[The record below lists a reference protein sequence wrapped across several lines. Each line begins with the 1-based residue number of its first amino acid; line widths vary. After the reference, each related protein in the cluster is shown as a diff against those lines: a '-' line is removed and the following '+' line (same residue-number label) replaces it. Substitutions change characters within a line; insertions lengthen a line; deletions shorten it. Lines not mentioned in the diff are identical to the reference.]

1 MSPINDSVVIRL
13 RAIWRKPRT
22 LFESIYYDAEEKTS
36 MKQHL
41 EEATSMKIQKTI
53 AGRDQGSAPSRWRSL
68 GRSLSAAFLFAIAL
82 PAALQAQ
89 ITAASISGQVR
100 DPSQSVIT
108 GATVTVKNV
117 DTSATRAEVTSQ
129 DGRYTFSQLIPGSY
143 VVTVSKAGFAS
154 YTQSNITLQASQA
167 LELNPQ
173 LTIGSV
179 SEQVLVTS
187 APSLL
192 DTEDA
197 NHDVTLT
204 SQQVQDLPISSHS
217 SLGSV
222 WATGGVVSVHTGMN
236 PNNPASNDAQEDRF
250 SMDGGR
256 DMASA
261 ILVDG
266 ISLTAG
272 DYGGSIAPPSAE
284 ATAETHA
291 FRNTYDTQYGKTDGG
306 VLSLTTRNGTPTFHG
321 STYFDFQGQ
330 ALNANTWG
338 NDRTGIA
345 KTPYTS
351 VLYGGHVAGPI
362 WRSKHMYFFTNYEGS
377 RNSQP
382 ASSGLQSLPTPAE
395 CNGDFSNVFSKSGTS
410 YVLSTLYDPT
420 TQVANSNGTYTRTSF
435 IAENGGNTTLA
446 AGVSNPANI
455 IPQSKINPQGQLICK
470 LYSQL
475 PAAPASVTAAA
486 NASPQTNVN
495 NYSATASTVNT
506 QERLDF
512 RGDWAPTEKF
522 TAFGTWMRQY
532 SVSGA
537 AAYYGHGLDTGSEGK
552 NPTNRILLSGTY
564 VPSPTLVLNVTGA
577 ASVWHQNN
585 YSLGSLEGANATLF
599 GFSSALASQFA
610 INNPPNLGIGNYQ
623 GLGQGRNYYYTLR
636 NNDFQVNGTKTLNSH
651 SFRFGVQ
658 LTVQQLND
666 FNENSANFGFDRNL
680 TSSTCAETTTSAP
693 CLTSLAST
701 SSTTTG
707 DAVASLLLGT
717 LSSSS
722 AGYAVVPAATQKYLS
737 FYGEDAWKVNSKL
750 TFNYGMR
757 YEIQFGRTDR
767 YNRYNHFDPN
777 IINTT
782 LSQLTGTPVK
792 GGLVFANSENRGLW
806 KTPFNNLAPR
816 LGLSY
821 RVRNNVTARAGYGI
835 FYIQNTS
842 EAPNTNSD
850 GFSANTTGNAT
861 QNLNAGLAPQDGL
874 SNPFPNGLVQPTGS
888 SLGVMQ
894 DVGNSVSSAYYARP
908 TPYSQTYSAGIQY
921 QTPIN
926 GVVEIGYQGSQ
937 GRRLP
942 VGYGQNVNQLPSPY
956 LYSAVTGVCPGS
968 TCTSTLNN
976 KVNNPFAGQGQFS
989 ATNQIAYNQLL
1000 RPYPQFTSVNISQD
1014 QTLASA
1020 SYNALLVSFTQRL
1033 SEGTTVIIN
1042 YQYSKAIDNT
1052 SETGYNNDSG
1062 ARDIYNLSLERSVS
1076 GHDMPQQFT
1085 GTVILK
1091 IPFGRGRRFGS
1102 NMNRIVDAFAGGWQ
1116 LSTVT
1121 IINEGFPIS
1130 ITDSSNPIS
1139 SYGFGESR
1147 PNVTSEAAIRPS
1159 SRTLLNWFNATAF
1172 TTPCWASTSTTTAT
1186 ASCPAGTGPT
1196 FNAIGNIRR
1205 FEAADRQGSYIRPDM
1220 TLQKNFAIT
1229 GERVIAVHIA
1239 AFNLTNTPYYG
1250 APNTSVGSSTF
1261 GQVTGTGTGYKA
1273 RTVELGGRFNF

>member
-1 MSPINDSVVIRL
+1 MLRL
-13 RAIWRKPRT
+13 
-22 LFESIYYDAEEKTS
+22 L
-36 MKQHL
+36 L
-41 EEATSMKIQKTI
+41 GI
-53 AGRDQGSAPSRWRSL
+53 AFILAVLTPV
-68 GRSLSAAFLFAIAL
+68 
-82 PAALQAQ
+82 ALQAQ
-89 ITAASISGQVR
+89 ITAGSINGQVR
-100 DPSQSVIT
+100 DPAQRDVPN
-108 GATVTVKNV
+108 ATVTVTNV
-117 DTSATRAEVTSQ
+117 ATSATRTAQTTQ
-129 DGRYTFSQLIPGSY
+129 DGLYTFSQLIPGDY
-143 VVTVSKAGFAS
+143 VLTVSKTGFS
-154 YTQSNITLQASQA
+154 TYKQSNISLLASQA
-167 LELNPQ
+167 LEVNPQ
-173 LTIGSV
+173 LTVGSISQEV
-179 SEQVLVTS
+179 MVTS

-204 SQQVQDLPISSHS
+204 MQQVQDLPISSHS

-272 DYGGSIAPPSAE
+272 DYGGSIAPPSAD

-306 VLSLTTRNGTPTFHG
+306 VLSLTTRNGTSSFHG

-330 ALNANTWG
+330 ALNANTWT

-377 RNSQP
+377 RSSQP
-382 ASSGLQSLPTPAE
+382 SSSGLQSIPTAAE
-395 CNGDFSNVFSKSGTS
+395 CNGDFSNVFSKSGSS
-410 YVLSTLYDPT
+410 YVLSTLFDPT
-420 TQVANSNGTYTRTSF
+420 TQVANANGTYTRSSF
-435 IAENGGNTTLA
+435 IAENGGDTSLP
-446 AGVSNPANI
+446 AGVANPANF
-455 IPQSKINPQGQLICK
+455 IPQSKINPQGQQICK
-470 LYSQL
+470 LYSL
-475 PAAPASVTAAA
+475 FPAAPASITQAA

-512 RGDWAPTEKF
+512 RGDWSPSEKF

-552 NPTNRILLSGTY
+552 NPTNRILLSATY
-564 VPSPTLVLNVTGA
+564 VPSPTFVLNVTGA

-585 YSLGSLEGANATLF
+585 YSLGALEGADGTIF
-599 GFSSALASQFA
+599 GFSPELVSQFP
-610 INNPPNLGIGNYQ
+610 INNPPNMSFGNYQ

-636 NNDFQVNGTKTLNSH
+636 NNDFAVNATKTLNSH
-651 SFRFGVQ
+651 SIRFGYQ
-658 LTVQQLND
+658 LTVQMLND

-680 TSSTCAETTTSAP
+680 TSSNCVESTTSPA
-693 CLTSLAST
+693 CATGLAST

-707 DAVASLLLGT
+707 DSIASLLLGT

-722 AGYAVVPAATQKYLS
+722 TGYSVVPAATQKYMAL
-737 FYGEDAWKVNSKL
+737 YAEDAWKVNDRL
-750 TFNYGMR
+750 TFNYGLR

-767 YNRYNHFDPN
+767 YNRYNHFDPTVLN
-777 IINTT
+777 PT
-782 LSQLTGTPVK
+782 LSALTGYPVK
-792 GGLVFANSENRGLW
+792 GGLVFATSDNRGLW
-806 KTPFNNLAPR
+806 KTTFNNASPR
-816 LGLSY
+816 IGLSF
-821 RVRNNVTARAGYGI
+821 RVRNNLTARAGYGI

-842 EAPNTNSD
+842 EAPNTDSD
-850 GFSANTTGNAT
+850 GFSSTTTGQAT

-894 DVGNSVSSAYYARP
+894 DVGNSVSSAYYDRP
-908 TPYSQTYSAGIQY
+908 TPYMQTYSAGIQY
-921 QTPIN
+921 QTPNN
-926 GVVEIGYQGSQ
+926 GVIEIGYQGSQ

-942 VGYGQNVNQLPSPY
+942 IGYGQNVNQLPTQY
-956 LYSAVTGVCPGS
+956 LYSAVTGVCPGP

-976 KVNNPFAGQGQFS
+976 KVKNPFAGQGQFS
-989 ATNQIAYNQLL
+989 ATAQIAYNQLL

-1014 QTLASA
+1014 TTQASS
-1020 SYNALLVSFTQRL
+1020 SYNALLVSYNQRMKGGL
-1033 SEGTTVIIN
+1033 STTIN

-1085 GTVILK
+1085 AAVIWKL
-1091 IPFGRGRRFGS
+1091 PFGRGMRFGS

-1116 LSTVT
+1116 ISTVT
-1121 IINEGFPIS
+1121 IINKGFPIS
-1130 ITDSSNPIS
+1130 ITDSSNPIG

-1147 PNVTSEAAIRPS
+1147 PNVTSEAAIRPAH
-1159 SRTLLNWFNATAF
+1159 RTLTNWFNAAAF
-1172 TTPCWASTSTTTAT
+1172 STPCWAANSTTSST
-1186 ASCPAGTGPT
+1186 ASCPTGTGPT
-1196 FNAIGNIRR
+1196 YNAIGNIRR

-1220 TLQKNFAIT
+1220 TLQKNFLISEGKT
-1229 GERVIAVHIA
+1229 IAAHVA
-1239 AFNLTNTPYYG
+1239 AFNLTNTPYYA
-1250 APNTSVGSSTF
+1250 APNSSVGSSTF

-1273 RTVELGGRFNF
+1273 RTVELGGRFTF